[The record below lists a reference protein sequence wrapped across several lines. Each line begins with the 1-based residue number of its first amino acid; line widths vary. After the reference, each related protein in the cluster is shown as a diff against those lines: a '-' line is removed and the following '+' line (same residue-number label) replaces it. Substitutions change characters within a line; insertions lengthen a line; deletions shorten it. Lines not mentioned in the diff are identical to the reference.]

1 MDILKIWNTN
11 QRCIRVGTPVRHD
24 DPASIQHQ
32 GHGTMLAQ
40 CNVYDAGPALKS
52 NVTNRY
58 GNVTNG
64 GLIFDQHP
72 KHFPN
77 IDL

>member
-11 QRCIRVGTPVRHD
+11 QSCISAGAPDCHD
-24 DPASIQHQ
+24 DPWASFQHR

-72 KHFPN
+72 KPFPN
-77 IDL
+77 L